1 MVSKGLSAF
10 GGVRFGEGQSPS
22 PRTTLAILLALL
34 LSMAPAWAAFL
45 PGDRLADPAAEARA
59 QALGREVRCMVC
71 QGQSIEDSEADLARD
86 LRRLIRERME
96 AGDGDVAIRSFL
108 HARYGDFVLLRP
120 PFSVFTLVLW
130 MTPLLAL
137 MVGLAIIVG
146 RRRRVATGP
155 QPLTAEERAA
165 LERITRGS

>member
-1 MVSKGLSAF
+1 LFLS
-10 GGVRFGEGQSPS
+10 
-22 PRTTLAILLALL
+22 I
-34 LSMAPAWAAFL
+34 APAWAAFL

-96 AGDGDVAIRSFL
+96 AGDSDVAIRSFL
-108 HARYGDFVLLRP
+108 HVRYGDFVLLRP
-120 PFSVFTLVLW
+120 PLSVFTLILW
-130 MTPLLAL
+130 SAPLLAL
-137 MVGLAIIVG
+137 IVGLSIIIG
-146 RRRRVATGP
+146 RRRRLATGP
-155 QPLTAEERAA
+155 APLTDEERAA